1 MLGLHQLAHKHE
13 PVAARQGK
21 AGLRTA
27 RRLPR
32 PIEGLLLLVVVAAVV
47 LLLPPLS
54 PPSSRQAQ
62 ALSKLSRLW
71 RLRRRLRQQPWRPA
85 ATGRPWHRGVFLP
98 VWRPGHTTPRS
109 PTSSAAAACP
119 KAVAVVVAQALSV
132 HAVLQCDVVV
142 VLLVAVAGV
151 ALSSIGCQRHASQPW
166 RRQADGQWKGRL
178 AGRIPMELI

>member
-1 MLGLHQLAHKHE
+1 MLDLHQLAHKHE

-32 PIEGLLLLVVVAAVV
+32 PIEGLLLLVVAAVV
-47 LLLPPLS
+47 VLLPPLS
-54 PPSSRQAQ
+54 PPSRQAQ

-85 ATGRPWHRGVFLP
+85 AAGIPWHRGVFLP

-119 KAVAVVVAQALSV
+119 KAVAVVAQALPV

-142 VLLVAVAGV
+142 VLLVAVAAV
-151 ALSSIGCQRHASQPW
+151 A
-166 RRQADGQWKGRL
+166 
-178 AGRIPMELI
+178 